1 MLIRVHFLSFLTVHK
16 NEASYV
22 DKQLHEEK
30 ISHRMQKIALW
41 HFPIRFVLLLCEYRL
56 LHIVHMSYRFAR
68 KYILESNLFAMQIAK
83 NLNALKL
90 VMTYTDLPII
100 PTNSIYG
107 IDRFTKIIKK
117 NDIIGEPLSMF
128 YASIEAVR
136 SGVQGVNFVDI
147 NQTSFLE
154 EICSSAPSGLFLYDD
169 LLGQL

>member
-1 MLIRVHFLSFLTVHK
+1 MTRNQKQSVDALSELRNTALIPILSPSFR
-16 NEASYV
+16 
-22 DKQLHEEK
+22 DKQYNE
-30 ISHRMQKIALW
+30 
-41 HFPIRFVLLLCEYRL
+41 
-56 LHIVHMSYRFAR
+56 
-68 KYILESNLFAMQIAK
+68 YILESNLFAMQIAK

-117 NDIIGEPLSMF
+117 NDIDGEPLSMF